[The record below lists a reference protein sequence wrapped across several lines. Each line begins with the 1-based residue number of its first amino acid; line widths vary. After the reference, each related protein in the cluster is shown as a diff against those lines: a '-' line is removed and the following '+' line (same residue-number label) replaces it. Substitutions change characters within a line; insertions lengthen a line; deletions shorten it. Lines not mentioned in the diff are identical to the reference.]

1 MNARRRNNEKR
12 KRRAR
17 ELRERKYME
26 GPRRECS
33 RGGGDET
40 SKQAKLRTERGDD
53 KEKWNAEKEDEIR
66 RRTRG
71 GEKIERRDDRE
82 GYEKSEGAREK

>member
-1 MNARRRNNEKR
+1 MFPWRR
-12 KRRAR
+12 
-17 ELRERKYME
+17 
-26 GPRRECS
+26 
-33 RGGGDET
+33 DET

-82 GYEKSEGAREK
+82 GYARE

>member
-1 MNARRRNNEKR
+1 MHEGATTRGEAEEA
-12 KRRAR
+12 RAR
-17 ELRERKYME
+17 ARERKYME

-66 RRTRG
+66 RRRRA
-71 GEKIERRDDRE
+71 GEK
-82 GYEKSEGAREK
+82 K